1 MKKKY
6 DGEKITLKLP
16 KGMKSSELKWL
27 SVWCK
32 EFKVDFASI
41 KFKNKVEMAR
51 LNSTG
56 NMNHIDL
63 FFSFKVNSNIEM
75 LISSS

>member
-1 MKKKY
+1 MNKKY
-6 DGEKITLKLP
+6 NGEKITLKLP

-41 KFKNKVEMAR
+41 KFKNSVGIAR
-51 LNSTG
+51 INSTG
-56 NMNHIDL
+56 NMNHTES

-75 LISSS
+75 LISSY

>member
-41 KFKNKVEMAR
+41 KFKTVDTDTTKYRNASDYVLR
-51 LNSTG
+51 LSLEINSKFR
-56 NMNHIDL
+56 N
-63 FFSFKVNSNIEM
+63 F
-75 LISSS
+75 